1 MTHLEDDCE
10 KKKKYI
16 FKLQLDM
23 RRLSLSGTAVG
34 TNRTLNCTFPRFLLL
49 LGGVFVLPLFV
60 KAEPPDGMS
69 GVSSVSDQ

>member
-10 KKKKYI
+10 KKTIYI
-16 FKLQLDM
+16 FKLQPDV
-23 RRLSLSGTAVG
+23 RHLSLFGMAVG
-34 TNRTLNCTFPRFLLL
+34 TNRTLNCTFSRFLLL

-60 KAEPPDGMS
+60 KAESPDSVS